1 MGRVQDEGGPVL
13 AGKVC
18 RVRQGCWNVTLT
30 LVAGDGGGSAVVAME
45 SDVKGQEDRHPV
57 YLPENRYHW
66 ASNDEVDKPTVI
78 LRGPVRPRF
87 KRPTS
92 DISSNF
98 DLNDWLRKKLPRAS
112 ASLIVSIVIAS
123 VILATYSELA
133 VLLSR

>member
-1 MGRVQDEGGPVL
+1 M
-13 AGKVC
+13 K
-18 RVRQGCWNVTLT
+18 
-30 LVAGDGGGSAVVAME
+30 

-57 YLPENRYHW
+57 YLPENRYRW

-87 KRPTS
+87 RRPAS

>member
-1 MGRVQDEGGPVL
+1 
-13 AGKVC
+13 
-18 RVRQGCWNVTLT
+18 
-30 LVAGDGGGSAVVAME
+30 ME

-87 KRPTS
+87 RRSGSGAGS
-92 DISSNF
+92 DF
-98 DLNDWLRKKLPRAS
+98 DLTDWMQKNLPRVG

-123 VILATYSELA
+123 VVLATYSELA